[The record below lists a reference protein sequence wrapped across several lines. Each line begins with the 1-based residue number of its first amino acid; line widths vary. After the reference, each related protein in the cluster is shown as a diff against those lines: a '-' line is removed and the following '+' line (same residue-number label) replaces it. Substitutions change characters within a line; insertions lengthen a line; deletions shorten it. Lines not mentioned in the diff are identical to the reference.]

1 MENKEASQQET
12 WISSCCRKDAQGQV
26 SKGLLRFL
34 TTAFFTTLLISFAM
48 FKLSG
53 QNIGA
58 EEKAIYFSLL
68 SSCVATYLPAPSPHD
83 PPPSS
88 FPSSSHH

>member
-1 MENKEASQQET
+1 MADESKHEESA

-48 FKLSG
+48 FKLSKDTVSSD
-53 QNIGA
+53 
-58 EEKAIYFSLL
+58 EKAIYFSLL
-68 SSCVATYLPAPSPHD
+68 TSCIAAYLPAPTPHD
-83 PPPSS
+83 PAT
-88 FPSSSHH
+88 SSSSSSS